1 MHDQTQ
7 NPVDEAK
14 LEALAMAYV
23 ARFATSEARLAGYL
37 RRKAW
42 RRADPVEAA
51 IWITHICAK
60 LVGLGLV
67 DDRSFADMRAR
78 SLASRSYGAR
88 RMSAALHQAGIDAEI
103 SDSVIAGYADQ
114 APDLAA
120 DYARRKRIGPYSGLP
135 PSADSLRKALGR
147 MMRAGHDYASART
160 ALAGWEDAGDVSDRT
175 AFTD

>member
-7 NPVDEAK
+7 NPVDEAR

-42 RRADPVEAA
+42 RRADPTEASV
-51 IWITHICAK
+51 WISHICAK

-78 SLASRSYGAR
+78 SLVGRGFGAR
-88 RMSAALHQAGIDAEI
+88 RIGAALYQAGINEEI
-103 SDSVIAGYADQ
+103 SGNVIAGYADQ
-114 APDLAA
+114 APELAA
-120 DYARRKRIGPYSGLP
+120 DFARRRRIGPYSGLAASP
-135 PSADSLRKALGR
+135 DAFRKALGR
-147 MMRAGHDYASART
+147 MMRAGHDYAAARA
-160 ALAGWEDAGDVSDRT
+160 ALTGWEDAGDVSDRT